1 MKNGTSYEIFTGKLL
16 NVKPNSAEKKTY
28 NNMLPKF
35 DLLKLKSV
43 SFDILSERDTQ
54 NKGLFT

>member
-1 MKNGTSYEIFTGKLL
+1 
-16 NVKPNSAEKKTY
+16 
-28 NNMLPKF
+28 MLSKF